1 MGCVTRSAL
10 VPFVQEALKPLSNG
24 RLWISPRPRE
34 VIAEGAALHGSMRD
48 KSHCGAGARR

>member
-24 RLWISPRPRE
+24 RLWISPRPQE
-34 VIAEGAALHGSMRD
+34 VIAEGAALHGSMRE